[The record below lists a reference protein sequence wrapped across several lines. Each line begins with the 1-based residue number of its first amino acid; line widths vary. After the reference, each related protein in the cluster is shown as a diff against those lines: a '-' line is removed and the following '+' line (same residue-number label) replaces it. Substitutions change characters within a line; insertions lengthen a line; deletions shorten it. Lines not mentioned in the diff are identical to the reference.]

1 MWGEKRELEG
11 TRDGGEEEEIGE
23 KTSLGFLS
31 GSVFGDVREGEED
44 DELSDPSDDKL
55 SKDEIG
61 ENADFSLCCKS

>member
-1 MWGEKRELEG
+1 MWGEKRGLEG

-31 GSVFGDVREGEED
+31 GSVFGDVSDGEED
-44 DELSDPSDDKL
+44 DELSDPSDDRL

-61 ENADFSLCCKS
+61 ENADFSLC

>member
-1 MWGEKRELEG
+1 VCGENRGLEG

-31 GSVFGDVREGEED
+31 GSVFGEVKDGEEG
-44 DELSDPSDDKL
+44 DELSEPSDDKL
-55 SKDEIG
+55 SKDEMG